1 MREMNGDKT
10 TKLQGR
16 PTRDEKAMEEYY
28 SKKYMQ
34 VSWDL
39 FNRHMTSKNVVSRSI

>member
-1 MREMNGDKT
+1 MREMNGDKY
-10 TKLQGR
+10 TKLPGR

-39 FNRHMTSKNVVSRSI
+39 FNQAHDVEKKPY

>member
-1 MREMNGDKT
+1 MREMNGDKY
-10 TKLQGR
+10 TKLPGR
-16 PTRDEKAMEEYY
+16 PTRDEKVMEEYY

-39 FNRHMTSKNVVSRSI
+39 FN